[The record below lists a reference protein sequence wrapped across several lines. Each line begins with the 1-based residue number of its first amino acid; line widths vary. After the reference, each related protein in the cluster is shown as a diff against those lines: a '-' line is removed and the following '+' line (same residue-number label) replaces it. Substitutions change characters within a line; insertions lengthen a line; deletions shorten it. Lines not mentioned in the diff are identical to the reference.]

1 MGNRKTFSP
10 CISALFNVMSVYHL
24 KLPYI
29 TLASLVLLF
38 ENPRPK
44 ERKGIL
50 MRFFSPTYF
59 SERKGRE
66 GRKGKVSEEK
76 GWILR
81 GEREE
86 GRGKRGE
93 GGGGRGQRG
102 GGRGERRG
110 GKEKRKTELVFSSR
124 SPYLTA
130 LQYTVK

>member
-10 CISALFNVMSVYHL
+10 CISALFNAMSVSHL
-24 KLPYI
+24 KLPYV

-59 SERKGRE
+59 PERKGRE

-76 GWILR
+76 G
-81 GEREE
+81 
-86 GRGKRGE
+86 
-93 GGGGRGQRG
+93 
-102 GGRGERRG
+102 
-110 GKEKRKTELVFSSR
+110 
-124 SPYLTA
+124 
-130 LQYTVK
+130 